1 MAKRTLQEIADFF
14 DMALAMDEDG
24 SWYLY
29 TAKPSLANG
38 RWCGNGNILCGLSRD
53 LVDYSGD
60 WRDSLTLPEN
70 WTKEP
75 PFKEGELL
83 VSPNEDGGFLVD
95 RAGSLNCELD
105 EYKHWRRPT
114 EAEWKVLRGEE

>member
-1 MAKRTLQEIADFF
+1 MVKRTLQEIADFF
-14 DMALAMDEDG
+14 GMALAMDEDG

-60 WRDSLTLPEN
+60 WRESLTLPES

-75 PFKEGELL
+75 PFREGEL
-83 VSPNEDGGFLVD
+83 VISKSDGMASRWGHGGVIFKD
-95 RAGSLNCELD
+95 D
-105 EYKHWRRPT
+105 WRRPT
-114 EAEWKVLRGEE
+114 EAEWKVLKGKSDGA

>member
-1 MAKRTLQEIADFF
+1 MIKRTLQEIADFF
-14 DMALAMDEDG
+14 GMALAMDEDG

-60 WRDSLTLPEN
+60 WRDSLTLPES

-75 PFKEGELL
+75 PFNVGELI
-83 VSPNEDGGFLVD
+83 VSIALGLDCISYWHSPACNK
-95 RAGSLNCELD
+95 EL
-105 EYKHWRRPT
+105 WRRPT
-114 EAEWKVLRGEE
+114 EAEWKTLRGEE

>member
-1 MAKRTLQEIADFF
+1 MIKRTLQEIANFF

-29 TAKPSLANG
+29 TAKPILMGDHWNE
-38 RWCGNGNILCGLSRD
+38 NGNIFCGLTRELID
-53 LVDYSGD
+53 HSGN
-60 WRDSLTLPEN
+60 WRNSLTLPES

-75 PFKEGELL
+75 PFKEGEVVINIEL
-83 VSPNEDGGFLVD
+83 GFPSVWRKEYD
-95 RAGSLNCELD
+95 LNVD
-105 EYKHWRRPT
+105 EYRRPT

>member
-1 MAKRTLQEIADFF
+1 MKQHTLQEIADFF

-60 WRDSLTLPEN
+60 WRDSLTLPEG

-75 PFKEGELL
+75 TLPFKEGELVVHL
-83 VSPNEDGGFLVD
+83 PSGDMYPWAAQYVPEI
-95 RAGSLNCELD
+95 
-105 EYKHWRRPT
+105 HRRPT
-114 EAEWKVLRGEE
+114 EAEWAVLRGEGR

>member
-1 MAKRTLQEIADFF
+1 MVKRTLQEIADFF
-14 DMALAMDEDG
+14 DMALAMDENG
-24 SWYLY
+24 SWFLY

-75 PFKEGELL
+75 PFKEGEVLFDSTFNAPL
-83 VSPNEDGGFLVD
+83 IWHTHYTDHFGTF
-95 RAGSLNCELD
+95 
-105 EYKHWRRPT
+105 RRPT

>member
-1 MAKRTLQEIADFF
+1 MTKRTLQEIANFF
-14 DMALAMDEDG
+14 GMALAMDEDG

-29 TAKPSLANG
+29 TAKPSLAKD
-38 RWCGNGNILCGLSRD
+38 RWNENENILCGLSRD

-60 WRDSLTLPEN
+60 WRDSLALPES

-83 VSPNEDGGFLVD
+83 VNPNEDGGFLVD